1 VVAKSPAAPAVFSEL
16 LQSNDIGKDD
26 KISLLQTLSEN
37 TVLAPSEVRSGVVS
51 AVNPLLDSAD
61 PDLEIAAIRTL
72 GKVGSG
78 KAVAEMLLPKLES
91 NNSPLVREEALN
103 AYALHCNPKNYK
115 PALDMIWDGEEN
127 IRKSALTLC
136 QPFLT
141 ESDRAVLEEALN
153 HEDEFIRKHVE
164 KILLDQFS

>member
-1 VVAKSPAAPAVFSEL
+1 MVAKSPAAPAVFSEL

-72 GKVGSG
+72 GKVGAG

-91 NNSPLVREEALN
+91 NSPLVREEALN

-115 PALDMIWDGEEN
+115 PVLDMIWDGEEN